1 KLMPKGNFKSLTKVA
16 ICSGLPWVVRPRNT
30 LMSPVFSATKKS
42 PLGAVRIK
50 RGSLSPAAYCSTLKP
65 GGTRGHAFSG
75 RATTLGPLP
84 AEGVAR
90 GDGKSF
96 RVILRDLPGF
106 SKRKSV
112 NGSLGGGMFRFAALP
127 RSPAADPL
135 GASPLARVSAF
146 T

>member
-1 KLMPKGNFKSLTKVA
+1 SLTRVA

-112 NGSLGGGMFRFAALP
+112 NGSLGGGMLPDPSPFSPWQRAQRRWYRAL
-127 RSPAADPL
+127 ADFTSK
-135 GASPLARVSAF
+135 GWSA
-146 T
+146 